1 MVLGFE
7 KNIYK
12 SLNSCQILAMLEKS
26 STPLDFCSLFAP
38 HLFDEICDLTLFL
51 FDLIIRSDARLQPSL
66 ETKIAG
72 MNRLPVDASLVI
84 NGILSWS
91 AISLFAHQELDRML
105 MRGRKL
111 FSTTILFS
119 SWSEVLGINIYFV
132 IMHRYPTTYL
142 V

>member
-1 MVLGFE
+1 
-7 KNIYK
+7 
-12 SLNSCQILAMLEKS
+12 
-26 STPLDFCSLFAP
+26 
-38 HLFDEICDLTLFL
+38 
-51 FDLIIRSDARLQPSL
+51 
-66 ETKIAG
+66 